1 LAAHQ
6 VRRSGADTI
15 GVITLIQP
23 TRAAGW
29 FLLLIILLPPRP
41 AIAEDRWFAQDKAK
55 HFGAAAGIAAG
66 GYAVSVPLTGKR
78 RWRVVLG
85 TGAGLGA
92 GAAKELRDRR
102 HGQPSWRD
110 FTWSAAGT
118 ATGVLVAWIVNKA
131 LD

>member
-1 LAAHQ
+1 MHI
-6 VRRSGADTI
+6 RRTARTALFLFL
-15 GVITLIQP
+15 VIT
-23 TRAAGW
+23 
-29 FLLLIILLPPRP
+29 PRL
-41 AIAEDRWFAQDKAK
+41 AFAEDRWLARDKAK

-66 GYAVSVPLTGKR
+66 GYAIAVPLTEKR
-78 RWRVVLG
+78 RWRLVLG

-118 ATGVLVAWIVNKA
+118 AAGVFVAWIVDKA
-131 LD
+131 TD